1 VVSHIPIK
9 DPDSMNKQTRDLLDG
24 ELIEALRQI
33 RIATLGVGSPD
44 DRFADVLD
52 VIEKTI
58 HRIEAIEA
66 HPSTRSGPY
75 SWLSVVEA
83 S

>member
-1 VVSHIPIK
+1 MMK
-9 DPDSMNKQTRDLLDG
+9 GPDMNKNTRDMLDA
-24 ELIEALRQI
+24 ELVEALRQI
-33 RIATLGVGSPD
+33 RKATNGTGTPD

-66 HPSTRSGPY
+66 HPSARSGPY
-75 SWLSVVEA
+75 AWLTVVEA

>member
-9 DPDSMNKQTRDLLDG
+9 DPDSMNKNTRDMIDA

-33 RIATLGVGSPD
+33 QLATLSGGTPD

-52 VIEKTI
+52 VIERTL
-58 HRIEAIEA
+58 HRIQAIEA
-66 HPSTRSGPY
+66 HPSARSGPY
-75 SWLSVVEA
+75 AWLTDVEA